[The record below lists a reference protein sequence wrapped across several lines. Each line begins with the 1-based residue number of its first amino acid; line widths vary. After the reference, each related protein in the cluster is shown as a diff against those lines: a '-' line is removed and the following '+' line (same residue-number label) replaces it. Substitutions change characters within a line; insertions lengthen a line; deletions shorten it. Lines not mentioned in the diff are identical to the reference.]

1 MLLPLLLLTAVG
13 STAAVKPHVLH
24 IVSDVSEPAR
34 LLTSAGCSA
43 GWATH
48 RLTSTGRG
56 SAGCALPACPD
67 APQDLGYND
76 LGIRNGG
83 KTITPHIDELIR
95 TGVTLSSYCAPR
107 VAC

>member
-1 MLLPLLLLTAVG
+1 
-13 STAAVKPHVLH
+13 
-24 IVSDVSEPAR
+24 
-34 LLTSAGCSA
+34 
-43 GWATH
+43 
-48 RLTSTGRG
+48 
-56 SAGCALPACPD
+56 
-67 APQDLGYND
+67 LGYND

>member
-24 IVSDVSEPAR
+24 IVSDVSEPDR

-43 GWATH
+43 GWVTH
-48 RLTSTGRG
+48 RLTDWPGIRWLR
-56 SAGCALPACPD
+56 AACPD